1 MLDVLEFLLD
11 GVRYGLPSERV
22 VEVVPRVILTPLPA
36 TAVYVLGVFRHRGE
50 VAVAIEL
57 RRRLGHPAR
66 PPSMSDHFIV
76 ARGARRRVALCVDRA
91 VGLVS
96 LPLERLRPAP
106 VRAPHIAG
114 IAELEDG
121 LLLIEDLDAA
131 LSLDDERAIDA
142 GLGAVEAP
150 A

>member
-1 MLDVLEFLLD
+1 
-11 GVRYGLPSERV
+11 
-22 VEVVPRVILTPLPA
+22 
-36 TAVYVLGVFRHRGE
+36 VLGVFRHRGE